1 MGCEP
6 MFRPLVTVI
15 AALLTLS
22 GAAAA
27 AADTSAPSPPPVNLS
42 AWPGVSWSRVGAL
55 PKGVDVSALAAWGA
69 GYILV
74 GADQPDRANRQ
85 QGGVWHST
93 DLTAWSR
100 VVTVGG
106 PDDTTSLTMLLALP
120 AQLVALGAEQP
131 AACIGSV
138 ESQCDLP
145 RIIAWTSADGVEWD
159 ELTLSSGLGTGTV
172 ADIAAGP
179 DQALAVGDQGWDSP
193 SIWRS
198 SDGLRWEVEA
208 LPAETFADAHLF
220 GVTAFAGGWVVTGM
234 TGGKGL
240 VCCDATWMVDETRP
254 AAWWTADGLAWQRAE
269 VTGGASEW
277 GARLGDVFAGPGG
290 LVAVDE
296 GTPVDIV
303 EPQGSSVQKPQVTPG
318 RPQVWTS
325 TDGTAWTSIT
335 VDPETAFRPIASD
348 GMAILGRSTH
358 GGLAVST
365 DGTTWRALNAAGN
378 APGTKTPM
386 DWGYMRPAWLVPDG
400 LLAVGLDAHGG
411 PTRRLMLAA
420 ATTSTAPAGSGSP

>member
-1 MGCEP
+1 MP
-6 MFRPLVTVI
+6 RPLVVTI

-22 GAAAA
+22 GA
-27 AADTSAPSPPPVNLS
+27 TSAATEPSAPAPPPANLS
-42 AWPGVSWSRVGAL
+42 AWTGVSWARVGNL
-55 PKGVDVSALAAWGA
+55 PKGVELSTLAAWED
-69 GYILV
+69 GYLLV
-74 GADQPDRANRQ
+74 GADRPDRANRQ
-85 QGGVWHST
+85 QGGLWYST
-93 DLTAWSR
+93 DLSTWSR
-100 VVTVGG
+100 MVTTGG
-106 PDDTTSLTMLLALP
+106 PDDATSLTMLLALP
-120 AQLVALGAEQP
+120 AQLVALGTEQP

-138 ESQCDLP
+138 ASTCDLP

-198 SDGLRWEVEA
+198 TDGLQWT
-208 LPAETFADAHLF
+208 AEILSGDTFADAHLF

-234 TGGKGL
+234 TGGKEL
-240 VCCDATWMVDETRP
+240 VCCDATWMVDETQP
-254 AAWWTADGLAWQRAE
+254 AAWWSADGLAWQRAE

-303 EPQGSSVQKPQVTPG
+303 EPEGSSVQKPQVSPG
-318 RPQVWTS
+318 PPRVWTS
-325 TDGTAWTSIT
+325 TDGTAWTPVT

-358 GGLAVST
+358 GGLAISA
-365 DGTTWRALNAAGN
+365 DGTTWRALDAEGN
-378 APGTKTPM
+378 APGSKTPM
-386 DWGYMRPAWLVPDG
+386 EWGYMQPAWLVPDG
-400 LLAVGLDAHGG
+400 LLAIGLDAHGG

-420 ATTSTAPAGSGSP
+420 ATASTAPAGSGSP